1 MKSDKNILF
10 QRDQVKE
17 AFIHSFVKLNPR
29 LLVRN
34 PVMFTVE
41 IGTFVML
48 IVSAYSFTNKSQG
61 SFAYNFT
68 VFIVLLCASLACVL
82 VILIDGWVLRPRRDP
97 SATSIEEPLLPKAA
111 GYALVVL
118 ALGMLWRLFRYEAV
132 DFSLM
137 LVVVGAVSGVIW
149 GLDRLFFA
157 RSRNRAAASA
167 GTLPERV
174 REPVAVEYARSFF
187 PVIVL
192 VLVIRSFLF
201 EPFRIPSDSMMPTL
215 FDGDFIFV
223 SKYSYGLRLP
233 VSNTLVIP
241 TGSPQRGD
249 VIVFRLPPNPKIN
262 YIKRLVGLPGDRIRV
277 DSANQLYVNDVP
289 MPQQPGPTYLGPK
302 QDMWNYAGVP
312 TATEK
317 LGAKRHLIMFAN
329 GGVKEGEW
337 VVPAGHY
344 FFMGDNRNN
353 SKDSRW
359 LDEPDAP
366 GFVPERNLVG
376 KAVRIWLNLDT
387 RDGPLW
393 RRIGTAIQ

>member
-1 MKSDKNILF
+1 MTDGDRIF
-10 QRDQVKE
+10 
-17 AFIHSFVKLNPR
+17 
-29 LLVRN
+29 
-34 PVMFTVE
+34 
-41 IGTFVML
+41 
-48 IVSAYSFTNKSQG
+48 
-61 SFAYNFT
+61 FA
-68 VFIVLLCASLACVL
+68 LLCAAAVCVL
-82 VILIDGWVLRPRRDP
+82 VILIDGWFLRPRRDP
-97 SATSIEEPLLPKAA
+97 GATSAEEPLLPRLA
-111 GYALVVL
+111 GYALVGL

-137 LVVVGAVSGVIW
+137 LVIVGAVSGIIW
-149 GLDRLFFA
+149 AADAAFFA
-157 RSRNRAAASA
+157 RRRQVAAASA
-167 GTLPERV
+167 GTPAERV
-174 REPVAVEYARSFF
+174 REPLAVEYARSFF
-187 PVIVL
+187 PVIIL

-233 VSNTLVIP
+233 VTNTLILA
-241 TGSPQRGD
+241 TGTPQRGD

-277 DSANQLYVNDVP
+277 DENNVLYVNGKP
-289 MPQQPGPTYLGPK
+289 MPQTPGPAYTGPK
-302 QDMWNYAGVP
+302 QDLWNYTNVA
-312 TATEK
+312 TAFEQ
-317 LGAKRHLIMFAN
+317 LDAKRHRIMFAN
-329 GGVKEGEW
+329 GSVKTGEW

-366 GFVPERNLVG
+366 GFVPEQNLVG

-393 RRIGTAIQ
+393 RRVGNKIE

>member
-1 MKSDKNILF
+1 VSDGDTLF
-10 QRDQVKE
+10 
-17 AFIHSFVKLNPR
+17 
-29 LLVRN
+29 
-34 PVMFTVE
+34 
-41 IGTFVML
+41 IG
-48 IVSAYSFTNKSQG
+48 
-61 SFAYNFT
+61 
-68 VFIVLLCASLACVL
+68 LLCASLACVL
-82 VILIDGWVLRPRRDP
+82 VILVDGWILRPRRDP
-97 SATSIEEPLLPKAA
+97 SATSVEEPWLPKMA
-111 GYALVVL
+111 GYALVAL
-118 ALGMLWRLFRYEAV
+118 ALAMLWRLFRYEAV

-137 LVVVGAVSGVIW
+137 LVVVGAMSGVIW
-149 GLDRLFFA
+149 ALDRLFFA
-157 RSRNRAAASA
+157 RRRLLAATSA
-167 GTLPERV
+167 GTPAERV
-174 REPVAVEYARSFF
+174 REPIAVEYARSFF

-233 VSNTLVIP
+233 VTNTLVIP

-262 YIKRLVGLPGDRIRV
+262 YIKRLIGLPGDRIRV
-277 DSANQLYVNDVP
+277 DAKNQLYVNDVP
-289 MPQQPGPTYLGPK
+289 MPQTPGPAYAGPK

-312 TATEK
+312 TAIET

-366 GFVPERNLVG
+366 GFVPEQNLVG

>member
-1 MKSDKNILF
+1 MGRGFFVNDGDSLF
-10 QRDQVKE
+10 V
-17 AFIHSFVKLNPR
+17 A
-29 LLVRN
+29 
-34 PVMFTVE
+34 M
-41 IGTFVML
+41 
-48 IVSAYSFTNKSQG
+48 
-61 SFAYNFT
+61 
-68 VFIVLLCASLACVL
+68 LCASVVCVL
-82 VILIDGWVLRPRRDP
+82 IILVDGWYLRPRRDP
-97 SATSIEEPLLPKAA
+97 GATSVEEPGLPKLA

-137 LVVVGAVSGVIW
+137 LVIVGAASGVIW
-149 GLDRLFFA
+149 ALDRLLFA
-157 RSRNRAAASA
+157 AGRAQRAAAA
-167 GTLPERV
+167 GTPPERV
-174 REPVAVEYARSFF
+174 REPLAVEYARSFF

-233 VSNTLVIP
+233 VTNTLLVA
-241 TGSPQRGD
+241 TGTPQRGD
-249 VIVFRLPPNPKIN
+249 VIVFRLPPNPKVN

-277 DSANQLYVNDVP
+277 DQNNQLYVNGVAV
-289 MPQQPGPTYLGPK
+289 PQQRGPIYTGPK
-302 QDMWNYAGVP
+302 QDMSNYADAP
-312 TATEK
+312 TAFEQ
-317 LGAKRHLIMFAN
+317 LGKANHRIMFST
-329 GGVKEGEW
+329 GYVKTGEW

-353 SKDSRW
+353 SKDSRF

-366 GFVPERNLVG
+366 GFVPEQNLVG

-393 RRIGTAIQ
+393 RRIGNAVQ

>member
-1 MKSDKNILF
+1 VSEGDTLF
-10 QRDQVKE
+10 SG
-17 AFIHSFVKLNPR
+17 F
-29 LLVRN
+29 
-34 PVMFTVE
+34 
-41 IGTFVML
+41 L
-48 IVSAYSFTNKSQG
+48 IA
-61 SFAYNFT
+61 A
-68 VFIVLLCASLACVL
+68 LACVAIIL
-82 VILIDGWVLRPRRDP
+82 VDGWVLRPQRDP
-97 SATSIEEPLLPKAA
+97 GATSVSEPWLPKMA
-111 GYALVVL
+111 GYAL
-118 ALGMLWRLFRYEAV
+118 LGLGVAMLWRLFRYEAV

-137 LVVVGAVSGVIW
+137 LVIVGALSGLIW
-149 GLDRLFFA
+149 ALDRLFFA
-157 RSRNRAAASA
+157 RRRTVAAAAA
-167 GTLPERV
+167 GTVPERV
-174 REPVAVEYARSFF
+174 REPLAVEYARSFF
-187 PVIVL
+187 PVILL

-241 TGSPQRGD
+241 TGKPQRGD

-277 DSANQLYVNDVP
+277 DARNQLYVNDVP
-289 MPQQPGPTYLGPK
+289 QPQTPGPLYSGPK
-302 QDMWNYAGVP
+302 QDLWNYAGVP
-312 TATEK
+312 TATET
-317 LGAKRHLIMFAN
+317 LGTKQHLIMFAN

-337 VVPAGHY
+337 VVPADHY

-366 GFVPERNLVG
+366 GFVPSQNLVG

-393 RRIGTAIQ
+393 RRIGPAIQ

>member
-1 MKSDKNILF
+1 
-10 QRDQVKE
+10 V
-17 AFIHSFVKLNPR
+17 
-29 LLVRN
+29 LVA
-34 PVMFTVE
+34 
-41 IGTFVML
+41 L
-48 IVSAYSFTNKSQG
+48 
-61 SFAYNFT
+61 
-68 VFIVLLCASLACVL
+68 SLA
-82 VILIDGWVLRPRRDP
+82 
-97 SATSIEEPLLPKAA
+97 
-111 GYALVVL
+111 
-118 ALGMLWRLFRYEAV
+118 MLWRLFRYEAV

-137 LVVVGAVSGVIW
+137 LVVVGALSGVIW
-149 GLDRLFFA
+149 ALDRLFFA
-157 RSRNRAAASA
+157 RRRNRGATSA
-167 GTLPERV
+167 GTPIDRV
-174 REPVAVEYARSFF
+174 REPIAVEYARSFF

-233 VSNTLVIP
+233 VTNTLVVP
-241 TGSPQRGD
+241 TGEPHRGD

-277 DSANQLYVNDVP
+277 DDNNLLYVNDVL
-289 MPQQPGPTYLGPK
+289 QKQTPGPPYQGPK
-302 QDMWNYAGVP
+302 QDQWNYAGVP
-312 TATEK
+312 TATEQ
-317 LGAKRHLIMFAN
+317 LGAKRHLVMFSR
-329 GGVKEGEW
+329 GGGRAGEW

-359 LDEPDAP
+359 QGDPDAP
-366 GFVPERNLVG
+366 GFVPEANLVG

>member
-1 MKSDKNILF
+1 VNDGDGI
-10 QRDQVKE
+10 
-17 AFIHSFVKLNPR
+17 FIG
-29 LLVRN
+29 LL
-34 PVMFTVE
+34 
-41 IGTFVML
+41 
-48 IVSAYSFTNKSQG
+48 SAG
-61 SFAYNFT
+61 A
-68 VFIVLLCASLACVL
+68 VCVL
-82 VILIDGWVLRPRRDP
+82 VILIDGWFFRPRRDP
-97 SATSIEEPLLPKAA
+97 GASSAEEPMLPKLA
-111 GYALVVL
+111 GYALVGL
-118 ALGMLWRLFRYEAV
+118 SLGMLWRLFKYEAV

-137 LVVVGAVSGVIW
+137 LVVVGAVSGIIW
-149 GLDRLFFA
+149 AADQLFFA
-157 RSRNRAAASA
+157 RRRKLAAVSA
-167 GTLPERV
+167 GTPAERV
-174 REPVAVEYARSFF
+174 REPIAVEYARSFF
-187 PVIVL
+187 PVIIL

-233 VSNTLVIP
+233 VANTLVFA
-241 TGSPQRGD
+241 TGTPQRGD

-277 DSANQLYVNDVP
+277 DENNQLYVNDKP
-289 MPQQPGPTYLGPK
+289 MPQSRGPIYTGPK
-302 QDMWNYAGVP
+302 QDLWNYTGVP
-312 TATEK
+312 TAFEQ
-317 LGAKRHLIMFAN
+317 LAAKRHQIMFSN
-329 GGVKEGEW
+329 GSVKTGEW

-366 GFVPERNLVG
+366 GFVPEQNLVG

-393 RRIGTAIQ
+393 RRVGNKIE

>member
-1 MKSDKNILF
+1 VSDG
-10 QRDQVKE
+10 D
-17 AFIHSFVKLNPR
+17 
-29 LLVRN
+29 
-34 PVMFTVE
+34 
-41 IGTFVML
+41 
-48 IVSAYSFTNKSQG
+48 
-61 SFAYNFT
+61 T

-157 RSRNRAAASA
+157 RRRNLAAASA
-167 GTLPERV
+167 GTPAERV

-233 VSNTLVIP
+233 VSNTLLIP

-277 DSANQLYVNDVP
+277 NSANQLYVNDVP
-289 MPQQPGPTYLGPK
+289 MPQQPGPAYAGPK
-302 QDMWNYAGVP
+302 QDMWNYTGVA
-312 TATEK
+312 TATET
-317 LGAKRHLIMFAN
+317 LGAKRHLVMFAN

>member
-1 MKSDKNILF
+1 
-10 QRDQVKE
+10 
-17 AFIHSFVKLNPR
+17 
-29 LLVRN
+29 
-34 PVMFTVE
+34 
-41 IGTFVML
+41 
-48 IVSAYSFTNKSQG
+48 
-61 SFAYNFT
+61 
-68 VFIVLLCASLACVL
+68 
-82 VILIDGWVLRPRRDP
+82 
-97 SATSIEEPLLPKAA
+97 
-111 GYALVVL
+111 
-118 ALGMLWRLFRYEAV
+118 
-132 DFSLM
+132 
-137 LVVVGAVSGVIW
+137 
-149 GLDRLFFA
+149 
-157 RSRNRAAASA
+157 
-167 GTLPERV
+167 V
-174 REPVAVEYARSFF
+174 REPIAVEYARSFF

-233 VSNTLVIP
+233 VTNTLVVP
-241 TGSPQRGD
+241 TGTPQRGD

-277 DSANQLYVNDVP
+277 DENNQLYVNDVP
-289 MPQQPGPTYLGPK
+289 QPQQPGPPYMGPK
-302 QDMWNYAGVP
+302 QDLWNYTGVP
-312 TATEK
+312 LATES
-317 LGAKRHLIMFAN
+317 LGDKRHLLMFAR

-337 VVPAGHY
+337 MVPPGHY

-366 GFVPERNLVG
+366 GYVPEQNLVG

-393 RRIGTAIQ
+393 KRIGTAIQ

>member
-1 MKSDKNILF
+1 VNDGDRLF
-10 QRDQVKE
+10 VG
-17 AFIHSFVKLNPR
+17 
-29 LLVRN
+29 LL
-34 PVMFTVE
+34 
-41 IGTFVML
+41 
-48 IVSAYSFTNKSQG
+48 
-61 SFAYNFT
+61 FAG
-68 VFIVLLCASLACVL
+68 IACVL
-82 VILIDGWVLRPRRDP
+82 VILIDGWFLRPHRDP
-97 SATSIEEPLLPKAA
+97 GATSADEPLLPKLA
-111 GYALVVL
+111 GYALVGLSL
-118 ALGMLWRLFRYEAV
+118 AMLWRLFRYEAV

-149 GLDRLFFA
+149 ALDQAFFVG
-157 RSRNRAAASA
+157 RRRAAAA
-167 GTLPERV
+167 AVGTQPERV

-187 PVIVL
+187 PVIIL

-233 VSNTLVIP
+233 VVNTLVFA
-241 TGSPQRGD
+241 TGTPKRGD

-277 DSANQLYVNDVP
+277 DENNLLYVNDKL
-289 MPQQPGPTYLGPK
+289 MPQEGGPTYTGPK
-302 QDMWNYAGVP
+302 QDLWNYAGVP
-312 TATEK
+312 TAFEQ
-317 LGAKRHLIMFAN
+317 LDAKRHRLMFAN
-329 GGVKEGEW
+329 GSVRAGEW
-337 VVPAGHY
+337 VVPPGHY

-359 LDEPDAP
+359 LNEPDAP

-393 RRIGTAIQ
+393 RRIGNAIE

>member
-1 MKSDKNILF
+1 MSDGDTLF
-10 QRDQVKE
+10 
-17 AFIHSFVKLNPR
+17 
-29 LLVRN
+29 
-34 PVMFTVE
+34 M
-41 IGTFVML
+41 
-48 IVSAYSFTNKSQG
+48 
-61 SFAYNFT
+61 
-68 VFIVLLCASLACVL
+68 VLLCASLACIL
-82 VILIDGWVLRPRRDP
+82 VILVDGWFVRPKRDP
-97 SATSIEEPLLPKAA
+97 SATSTEEPMLPKLA
-111 GYALVVL
+111 GFVLVGL
-118 ALGMLWRLFRYEAV
+118 ALIMLWRLFRYEAV

-137 LVVVGAVSGVIW
+137 LVVVGALSGIIW
-149 GLDRLFFA
+149 ALDRLFFA
-157 RSRNRAAASA
+157 KARGIAAATA
-167 GTLPERV
+167 GTSVERV
-174 REPVAVEYARSFF
+174 REPIAVEYARSFF
-187 PVIVL
+187 PVILV

-223 SKYSYGLRLP
+223 SKFSYGLRLP
-233 VSNTLVIP
+233 VTNTLVVP

-277 DSANQLYVNDVP
+277 DTQNRLFVNDVLQ
-289 MPQQPGPTYLGPK
+289 PQQPGSGYRGPK
-302 QDMWNYAGVP
+302 QDLWNYENVA
-312 TATEK
+312 TATET
-317 LGAKRHLIMFAN
+317 LGTKRHQIMFAK
-329 GGVKEGEW
+329 GYVKDGEW

-366 GFVPERNLVG
+366 GFVPEQNLVG

-393 RRIGTAIQ
+393 RRIGNAIQ